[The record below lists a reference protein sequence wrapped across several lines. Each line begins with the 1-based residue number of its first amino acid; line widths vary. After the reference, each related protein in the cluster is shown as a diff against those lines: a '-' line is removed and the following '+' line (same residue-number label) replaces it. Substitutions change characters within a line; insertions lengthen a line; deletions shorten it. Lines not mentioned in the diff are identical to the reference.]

1 MTREKRTYMLLA
13 VLWIAAAICI
23 GATVRSFHRGVGMPA
38 EVTSRSA
45 YILRA
50 NGDYVAVYE
59 AGTPGVPLEIT
70 NIAVSDLREHDQELL
85 RAGLGAEDREALLM
99 LLEDLKA

>member
-1 MTREKRTYMLLA
+1 MTLGKRTIALLSA
-13 VLWIAAAICI
+13 LWIAAGICAI
-23 GATVRSFHRGVGMPA
+23 GTVRSFRRDIGMPA
-38 EVTSRSA
+38 QAGAKSA

-59 AGTPGVPLEIT
+59 AGTPGVPIEIT
-70 NIAVSDLREHDQELL
+70 DIAVSELREHDQALL